1 MNLTEALQAVADS
14 SFYEDL
20 LITPLGNGEYEV
32 DRTSSEYGADSDRF
46 EWTAEGGY
54 QHPSEVETAGF
65 MESYELFDHHKDIEH
80 YLPGSIEHLKE
91 GHPVEYAY
99 TIIYDRDVTYDV
111 YGNMYDDDGNLTDDI
126 VGWTLTAFAHPEP
139 VI

>member
-1 MNLTEALQAVADS
+1 MKLTEALQAVADS

-20 LITPLGNGEYEV
+20 IVTPLGNGEYAV
-32 DRTSSEYGADSDRF
+32 DRTSSEYGADSERF

-54 QHPSEVETAGF
+54 THPAEVETAGF
-65 MESYELFDHHKDIEH
+65 METYELFDSHKNIEH
-80 YLPGSIEHLKE
+80 YLPESIEHLKE

-111 YGNMYDDDGNLTDDI
+111 FGNVYNDDGELSDDV
-126 VGWTLTAFAHPEP
+126 VGWTLTALAHTERN
-139 VI
+139 